1 MEVWKKIFQPAVSW
15 MFWLKTCGMNE
26 CGWRHAEQSWSS
38 RRKKSKR
45 NKAPPV
51 LITEIEGTLNGF
63 VKGNFKYFASKTIL
77 PWKVFFRSSKVVM
90 SFQRHLI
97 AFVTLISTRGKTY
110 VQFERHYCTDICRV
124 KFLKTL
130 PHFSQQDFLFKRDDD
145 EDCGKSKI
153 FVSDM
158 SWL

>member
-1 MEVWKKIFQPAVSW
+1 MFMFLCCFRQQIKSIRRDYNFYCSYLDRSMEKIFQPAVSW

-26 CGWRHAEQSWSS
+26 CRWRHAEQSWSS

-45 NKAPPV
+45 KKAPPV

-97 AFVTLISTRGKTY
+97 AFVTFISTRGKTY
-110 VQFERHYCTDICRV
+110 VQFERHYCTNICIESN
-124 KFLKTL
+124 F
-130 PHFSQQDFLFKRDDD
+130 
-145 EDCGKSKI
+145 
-153 FVSDM
+153 
-158 SWL
+158 

>member
-1 MEVWKKIFQPAVSW
+1 
-15 MFWLKTCGMNE
+15 
-26 CGWRHAEQSWSS
+26 
-38 RRKKSKR
+38 
-45 NKAPPV
+45 
-51 LITEIEGTLNGF
+51 
-63 VKGNFKYFASKTIL
+63 
-77 PWKVFFRSSKVVM
+77 M

-145 EDCGKSKI
+145 EDWKI
-153 FVSDM
+153 INIFKRDVM
-158 SWL
+158 IIRPYQEVITK